1 MVQPDMTGRW
11 HLKANQSEAPGYT
24 LIELLMV
31 VILISVLGG
40 AFLST
45 QSSTFVGYSRLKLA
59 GSELAGAMAKA
70 RDTAAK
76 NITIDTDCSIIQTV
90 NKSTT
95 DVSTTLSPANCIS
108 TTLLPNAI
116 NLRARSGA
124 ANLSVDQT
132 TVYTFRSEGMSTNA
146 DSSITDQTVR
156 LSDPRSDTVICVNL
170 TIPTAIIRLGLIKSG
185 STSCDYTSQ

>member
-1 MVQPDMTGRW
+1 MVHPDMSGRW
-11 HLKANQSEAPGYT
+11 HLEAGQNEASGYT

-76 NITIDTDCSIIQTV
+76 NITVDTDCSIVQTV